1 MELVQCLDGYNN
13 AKYNLNMD
21 VKVYKKEEVRQKQGT
36 DYVITPNVIDIIPTI
51 VEAEST
57 GDIKNNIRSL
67 EQLKTIADVD
77 VVDGKLI
84 INSDKVKYENGNL
97 YVTLTEEQIIGCEII
112 EEDNDIIEQACALAT
127 IWQKGLDPLDKEVG
141 IRWSEAL
148 LDEINVVQLMED
160 ITNAV
165 AEITPTVTV
174 VFDTVTDAN
183 GNQYLKYTLKAVA

>member
-13 AKYNLNMD
+13 AKYNLSMD

-51 VEAEST
+51 VEATST
-57 GDIKNNIRSL
+57 GDIKNNIWSL
-67 EQLKTIADVD
+67 EQLKTVADVD
-77 VVDGKLI
+77 VVDGKLT